1 MIPCNPIKEESSV
14 KKLLSVI
21 LILSLLLS
29 FASCKKR
36 PVQLTV
42 DNWSQYIGVDFD
54 WVMSDESFIIAGMY
68 VDSYEYELTNHFYL
82 IQGGYLNNVS
92 ISVEQHFNGTYTVT
106 GPGKCTMTGWFNPE
120 IKMTYQDSDPDN
132 DGKIAYRITLPTT
145 GEKDYVISDLGHYYR
160 NDIGGSSMD
169 TNGNLRSDQQI
180 VVVSITGEFVPN

>member
-1 MIPCNPIKEESSV
+1 M

-92 ISVEQHFNGTYTVT
+92 LTVEQHFNGTYTST
-106 GPGKCTMTGWFNPE
+106 DPGRATMTGWINSE
-120 IKMTYQDSDPDN
+120 IKRTYEDSNPDN
-132 DGKIAYRITLPTT
+132 DGKITYRITLPSN
-145 GEKDYVISDLGHYYR
+145 GEKDYVISELEHYHR
-160 NDIGGSSMD
+160 NGIGGSSSD